1 MPIPLGRVIHFNHT
15 DARGVKRSYMRQLP
29 NPAMIDP
36 SIQIIA
42 MVLRETLQRQRTYD
56 EFFEFACVR
65 CGSLPDEWGFDWR
78 DLHGDVRRDGI
89 DWANGTTWTKRP
101 SDRFSRR

>member
-1 MPIPLGRVIHFNHT
+1 
-15 DARGVKRSYMRQLP
+15 MRQLP

-42 MVLRETLQRQRTYD
+42 TVLRESLQHRPTYD

-65 CGSLPDEWGFDWR
+65 CGSLPDEWGCCECMIGR
-78 DLHGDVRRDGI
+78 TH
-89 DWANGTTWTKRP
+89 
-101 SDRFSRR
+101 